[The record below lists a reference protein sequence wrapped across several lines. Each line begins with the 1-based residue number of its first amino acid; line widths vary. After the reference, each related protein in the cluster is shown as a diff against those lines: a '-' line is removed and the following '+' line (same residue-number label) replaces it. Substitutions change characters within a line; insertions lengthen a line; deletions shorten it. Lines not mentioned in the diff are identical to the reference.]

1 MIRVLMALS
10 LLALGIASVG
20 AQTIPVPP
28 PADDATVLHLSE
40 SAQRVLRQDRLTIQM
55 RAEIT
60 GPDATKVQAEINRRM
75 TAALERARAVPSVR
89 TDARGYWVQQE
100 RPEKGAPQWRG
111 VQTLGLTGPDSGALL
126 VLTGELQQ
134 AGLLLTNL
142 SYEVAPD
149 TARAIEDELTAE
161 ALKRLRERV
170 ERVSA
175 TMGLTVR
182 GFRDVRVGNVSGT
195 TGPRPM
201 MAMRMGAGAAPAPPP
216 VAEPGETTVQVSVE
230 ADALLAPRARP

>member
-1 MIRVLMALS
+1 MNRILIALAVA
-10 LLALGIASVG
+10 LAAAGAD

-28 PADDATVLHLSE
+28 PTDGTTVLHLSE

-75 TAALERARAVPSVR
+75 TAALERARAVPSVH

-100 RPEKGAPQWRG
+100 RPERGAAQWRG
-111 VQTLGLTGPDSGALL
+111 TQTLGLTGPDSGALL

-134 AGLLLTNL
+134 NGLLLTNL
-142 SYEVAPD
+142 NYEVAPD
-149 TARAIEDELTAE
+149 TARAVEDELTAE
-161 ALKRLRERV
+161 AVKRLRERAG
-170 ERVSA
+170 RVAA

-182 GFRDVRVGNVSGT
+182 GFREMRVGNVTGDH
-195 TGPRPM
+195 GPRPM
-201 MAMRMGAGAAPAPPP
+201 MAMRATAAAAPPP
-216 VAEPGETTVQVSVE
+216 VAEPGETTVQVTVDG
-230 ADALLAPRARP
+230 DAVLAPRP